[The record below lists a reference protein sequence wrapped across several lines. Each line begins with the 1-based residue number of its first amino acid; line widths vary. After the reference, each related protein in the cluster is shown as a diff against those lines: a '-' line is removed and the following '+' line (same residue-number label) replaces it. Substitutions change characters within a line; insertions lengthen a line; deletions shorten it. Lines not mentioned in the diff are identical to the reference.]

1 MKKIIIISVLIM
13 GFSNVSFSQDK
24 STDLKRL
31 FTLMNTDK
39 MVDAIMNNIIPI
51 LKKQA
56 NDQIQGPE
64 AKEKFDMYIEF
75 MMNETR
81 ELSKKLINEEM
92 VQIYDNHFTHQEIK
106 DLIAFYESSTGQ
118 KMLEVTPEISKD
130 LMNAMSEKY
139 MPESQ
144 AKLNKKLDE
153 LK

>member
-1 MKKIIIISVLIM
+1 
-13 GFSNVSFSQDK
+13 
-24 STDLKRL
+24 
-31 FTLMNTDK
+31 MNTDK
-39 MVDAIMNNIIPI
+39 MIDAMMNNIIPI

-56 NDQIQGPE
+56 NEQIQGID
-64 AKEKFDMYIEF
+64 AKEKFDKYIEF
-75 MMNETR
+75 MMNETK

-118 KMLEVTPEISKD
+118 KMLKVAPEISKD

-139 MPESQ
+139 MPDFQ
-144 AKLNKKLDE
+144 AKLTKKLEE